1 MSYSLDR
8 DETVALL
15 TDEGLD
21 IPAIRVIL
29 RAAQTLHRL
38 AVTQCNGDWPAD
50 DGRPSTL
57 ECVKCGDRWEPSTIA
72 KNGHCQKCRTE
83 ARVREVLP
91 EGFMPVFGG
100 DPRGCVLKI
109 AVPSGKTD
117 DHAREGLCIPVR
129 NR

>member
-15 TDEGLD
+15 TEEGLD
-21 IPAIRVIL
+21 IPALRVIL

-38 AVTQCNGDWPAD
+38 AVAQCNGDWPAD
-50 DGRPSTL
+50 NGQRETI
-57 ECVKCGDRWEPSTIA
+57 ECTNCGNYWDASTIA
-72 KNGHCQKCRTE
+72 KSGLCQNCRTR
-83 ARVREVLP
+83 ARVLEVLP
-91 EGFMPVFGG
+91 EGFTPVFGG
-100 DPRGCVLKI
+100 DPRGCVLKV